1 MLMCPKQE
9 QTANCSQVEIEIL
22 IVKGRN
28 LPRTNSTK
36 YELKIFLKKN
46 SKTRG
51 VLVFVKFAH
60 FSSELTKSWSSGARK
75 Y

>member
-1 MLMCPKQE
+1 MTFRFE
-9 QTANCSQVEIEIL
+9 QQVVDTGGGGSPRPEGVGSRGCALLGI
-22 IVKGRN
+22 GRWQPAAG
-28 LPRTNSTK
+28 LHW
-36 YELKIFLKKN
+36 
-46 SKTRG
+46 G